1 MANEKRE
8 DKVDG
13 VDVVNQTG
21 DFNRGY
27 RQSDVEQIFRDAKV
41 HSWKDLLSFVE
52 KKGDSEWHITPGE
65 AIAMKQDLQRLVQSN
80 TPFESNPAKAFEVM
94 HGGGGHSSHGRESRG
109 HGSHDESHDHEARG
123 HESHGHSSGEHGSH
137 ERSGGEPRRR
147 QR

>member
-1 MANEKRE
+1 MAHEKRE

-21 DFNRGY
+21 DFHRGY
-27 RQSDVEQIFRDAKV
+27 RESDVEQIFRDAKP
-41 HSWKDLLSFVE
+41 HSWKDLLNFVE

-80 TPFESNPAKAFEVM
+80 APFESNPAKAFEVM
-94 HGGGGHSSHGRESRG
+94 HGGGGHSSQGPESRG
-109 HGSHDESHDHEARG
+109 HDSHGQESHG
-123 HESHGHSSGEHGSH
+123 QESHGHSSGEHGSH
-137 ERSGGEPRRR
+137 ERSGGEQQRR